1 MIEIRA
7 AGLPADLPL
16 IRALFGEYV
25 DALGIDL
32 GFQGFAEELAQ
43 LPGKYVPPRG
53 RLLIAWDGGQAAGC
67 VALRPIDAT
76 RCEMKRLYVRP
87 AMRSLQLGRRLAER
101 ICDEAR
107 QAGYRHICLDTLP
120 AMAAAIRLY
129 ATLGFHP
136 IEPYVFN
143 PVEGALFL
151 ERAL

>member
-7 AGLPADLPL
+7 AELPADLPV

-43 LPGKYVPPRG
+43 LPGKYAPPAG
-53 RLLIAWDGGQAAGC
+53 CLLVAWDGEHAVGC

-87 AMRSLQLGRRLAER
+87 AMRAVQLGRRLAER

-120 AMAAAIRLY
+120 TMASAIRLY

-143 PVEGALFL
+143 PVEGTLFL

>member
-1 MIEIRA
+1 MIDIRA
-7 AGLPADLPL
+7 ADLPSEL
-16 IRALFGEYV
+16 PVIRELFGEYV

-32 GFQGFAEELAQ
+32 AFQGFAEELAQ
-43 LPGKYVPPRG
+43 LPGKYARPEG
-53 RLLIAWDGGQAAGC
+53 RLLVAWDGAHAAGC
-67 VALRPIDAT
+67 VALRPIGGA

-120 AMAAAIRLY
+120 TMASAIRLY
-129 ATLGFHP
+129 ATLGFYP
-136 IEPYVFN
+136 IDPYVFN